1 MHNLDKKLAVFS
13 VFVDCKSS
21 LRNMVSKY
29 LSHKSDVEDVLQ
41 ETFIRTFAADQKDTI
56 EYPKLYMF
64 KTAKNLVQRE
74 NTKLTAKLTDY
85 LDDDAIQS
93 ISSQDI
99 HPVETISAERQS
111 ELLLEALDSLPEQ
124 CQKVTRLRI
133 LQDLSIKE
141 IANQLGLSVSTTEK
155 HLSKGYERCDNYV
168 RQAAEN
174 ASTAAPETV
183 RAMGLKSSV
192 E

>member
-1 MHNLDKKLAVFS
+1 MHNSDKKLAVFS

-29 LSHKSDVEDVLQ
+29 LFHKSDVEDVLQ

-93 ISSQDI
+93 VPSQDI

-124 CQKVTRLRI
+124 CQK
-133 LQDLSIKE
+133 
-141 IANQLGLSVSTTEK
+141 
-155 HLSKGYERCDNYV
+155 
-168 RQAAEN
+168 
-174 ASTAAPETV
+174 
-183 RAMGLKSSV
+183 
-192 E
+192 